1 MKVFMFLDDDNF
13 DKDKIRKPRIYY
25 PEIGADEILKK
36 MENYDK
42 IEFFT
47 TVEGAIDWIERNGC
61 PNFISF
67 DNDLK
72 RELEGKD
79 LAKWLVN
86 KDLDENGAFI
96 PEDFEFF
103 VHSQNIEAKKSI
115 YSLLNEYFS
124 FKQKNTP
131 EINDTVVKKTLKV

>member
-1 MKVFMFLDDDNF
+1 MFLDDDTF

-72 RELEGKD
+72 RDLEGKD

-115 YSLLNEYFS
+115 YSLLNEYLS

-131 EINDTVVKKTLKV
+131 EVNDTVVKKTPKV